1 MIVLAILGWILLGL
15 VGLLLLLLL
24 LLCSLKLTLRA
35 GYCEK
40 LLLVVKIGPVTMDFS
55 NSMEMSPEEAEAY
68 TKKKKQKRPKPQ
80 GTKQPKKKKEKPLK
94 YTEKPALTAVIAA
107 FRDLVMGLLRG
118 LGRHLKLE
126 ELRLRVLV
134 ASPDAAQTALEY
146 GAVCTA
152 AGLVQTAAEGLPR
165 TDPRDVN
172 IQVECDFLAES
183 PEVDAE
189 ICLSVRVW
197 RLAVLALQSARPLI
211 DALDLLK
218 AYKHF
223 KQKEK
228 TERNGNTHG
237 NSNEATD

>member
-1 MIVLAILGWILLGL
+1 MIVLEILGWILLGIIA
-15 VGLLLLLLL
+15 LLLVLVV

-35 GYCEK
+35 GYCQD

-55 NSMEMSPEEAEAY
+55 DSMEVSKEEAEEY
-68 TKKKKQKRPKPQ
+68 TKKKKQKRPKPR
-80 GTKQPKKKKEKPLK
+80 KDAQPKKKKEKPLK
-94 YTEKPALTAVIAA
+94 YTEKPPLTGVITA
-107 FRDLVMGLLRG
+107 FKDLVMGLLRS

-152 AGLVQTAAEGLPR
+152 AGLVQTAAEGLHR
-165 TDPRDVN
+165 TNPQDVHV
-172 IQVECDFLAES
+172 QVECDFLAET
-183 PEVDAE
+183 PEIDAE
-189 ICLSVRVW
+189 ICISVRVW
-197 RLAVLALQSARPLI
+197 RLAVIALKSARPLM
-211 DALDLLK
+211 DALAMLK
-218 AYKHF
+218 AYKYF

>member
-1 MIVLAILGWILLGL
+1 MIVLAILGWILLGI
-15 VGLLLLLLL
+15 VALLLLLAV

-35 GYCEK
+35 GYCES

-55 NSMEMSPEEAEAY
+55 DSMELSPEEAEEL
-68 TKKKKQKRPKPQ
+68 TQRKKQKRPKAVQ
-80 GTKQPKKKKEKPLK
+80 KKTKKKKEKPLK
-94 YTEKPALTAVIAA
+94 YTEKPPLTRVISA
-107 FRDLVMGLLRG
+107 FRDLVMGLLRS

-152 AGLVQTAAEGLPR
+152 AGLVQTAAEGLHR
-165 TDPRDVN
+165 TDPRDVH
-172 IQVECDFLAES
+172 IQVECDFLAET
-183 PEVDAE
+183 PEIDAE

-197 RLAVLALQSARPLI
+197 RLAVIALKSVRPLM
-211 DALDLLK
+211 DALALLK

-223 KQKEK
+223 KKKEK

-237 NSNEATD
+237 NTNEATD